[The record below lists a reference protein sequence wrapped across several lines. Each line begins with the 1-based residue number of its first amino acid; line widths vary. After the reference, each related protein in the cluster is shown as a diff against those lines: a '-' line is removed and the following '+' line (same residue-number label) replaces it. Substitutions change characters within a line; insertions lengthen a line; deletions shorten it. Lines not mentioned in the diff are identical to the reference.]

1 MNIRCLGCNSIY
13 DSSSVF
19 RRAATGEYMI
29 MLTKSR
35 CRFDINGLTMRV
47 PQDAFIIC
55 DGRLPVVYSAEDCPL
70 ICDWICFDGEDER
83 EFIDAL
89 ERTLILLL
97 SWYSTALC
105 YLRTPI
111 SSVSSCGI

>member
-55 DGRLPVVYSAEDCPL
+55 DGRLPVVYSAEDSPL
-70 ICDWICFDGEDER
+70 IQITVNTQTILTQIQKSR
-83 EFIDAL
+83 SLSRTRRKVLRKLLQNRRKIVK
-89 ERTLILLL
+89 TLIQVKLL
-97 SWYSTALC
+97 
-105 YLRTPI
+105 
-111 SSVSSCGI
+111 